1 MSRSLFKRR
10 TKTIIYDDEK
20 KIRNDKILMIV
31 GLILAVAV
39 LGTCVYLVISYLN
52 KPKTNDGFD
61 AKYVDPR
68 FELLTLK
75 TITEFEK
82 PTYNYYNYLNNKTFL
97 GYFYKNDKLERA
109 TLTDSIK
116 ILTTLNRMFDCV
128 NKSNQPSCGI
138 KITYDGYKTSDK
150 EVLKYAKLIYGNDIT
165 INQQSIN
172 IPYGSIENIKFED
185 NTYTF
190 SQIADNVRKSLMTY
204 IDQEISVKV
213 ENNQAIVIKTF
224 GYVEEQRLNNK
235 LSGYIVYSSDDKTE
249 IIFSVKRNFE
259 TTEDIRLDV
268 KEKLL
273 NNNAPKVKIIF
284 DRQDDGTFIFK
295 QIDKYIEEN

>member
-109 TLTDSIK
+109 TLTNSIK

>member
-61 AKYVDPR
+61 AKYVDSR

-109 TLTDSIK
+109 TLTNSIK